1 MSERVRVGYLVAR
14 PGKASRYISQVG
26 TAPIRRVY
34 IVCRVSK
41 SHQRS
46 NLADQMAHLRSEAAR
61 LALTVVGEVC
71 VVANAGDPL
80 WLATAAYKAKKL
92 RAALLAET
100 TCRFVRSP
108 HFSAKLTAKRQELPS
123 DGDYWYL
130 HYMTGGVPL
139 LTVADPDAAATV
151 MRSCH
156 RKRGQQSKGR
166 FGGRPEAKKPGY
178 KKNNRIA
185 KRPIALQMKSNGK
198 SLAAIARELEEPKST
213 VQRWVKN
220 QG

>member
-26 TAPIRRVY
+26 TVPIRRVY

-41 SHQRS
+41 PHQRA
-46 NLADQMAHLRSEAAR
+46 NLADQKAHLRSEAAR
-61 LALTVVGEVC
+61 LGLTVVGEVC

-130 HYMTGGVPL
+130 HYMTGGVSV
-139 LTVADPDAAATV
+139 LTVADPDAPPTAN
-151 MRSCH
+151 RSLH
-156 RKRGQQSKGR
+156 RIRGQQQKGNV
-166 FGGRPEAKKPGY
+166 GGRPEAKKPGF
-178 KKNNRIA
+178 
-185 KRPIALQMKSNGK
+185 KRQRYIEKAPQARQMRAAGQ
-198 SLAAIARELEEPKST
+198 SLASIARALGVPKST
-213 VQRWVKN
+213 VQDWVRN
-220 QG
+220 